1 MSLLILLLGM
11 LSHIAPLV
19 GIQHTEPV
27 AESVV
32 LPAYEL
38 ELEACCEQAPEG
50 RAAERLESAVRSCCE
65 WSGLR
70 VVQLRREGKRIQ
82 LRVENGALS
91 SMDEYEGVMRG
102 LEGILNSGISLQL
115 LRVHPDSD
123 TLVMDGE
130 VQELLKEYEAAVVQ
144 HEEDACGDE
153 PAPALPELPRHLRVI
168 DYMLAEFPVLS
179 PEDGNARFEYL
190 VVQRPEAAAEDEML
204 VTEQDVDRAELDPVC
219 ICVDFTF
226 TPHGSATLSRL
237 TRSMKHGKERLAIML
252 NGVVVSAPIVH
263 AVLGSHCFVSGMN
276 LEQCR
281 AVVDDLSMLLPV
293 PVRVVSCCRVE
304 QASR

>member
-11 LSHIAPLV
+11 LSHVASLA

-27 AESVV
+27 VESVV
-32 LPAYEL
+32 LPAYDL
-38 ELEACCEQAPEG
+38 VLEACCEREPEG
-50 RAAERLESAVRSCCE
+50 REAERLESGVRSCCE
-65 WSGLR
+65 WYGLR
-70 VVQLRREGKRIQ
+70 VVQLQREGKRLL
-82 LRVENGALS
+82 LRVENGAIS
-91 SMDEYEGVMRG
+91 SMAEYEGVLRG
-102 LEGILNSGISLQL
+102 LEGSLNSGISLQL

-130 VQELLKEYEAAVVQ
+130 VLELLKEYEAAMVQ
-144 HEEDACGDE
+144 FEEDACGDE
-153 PAPALPELPRHLRVI
+153 PAPALPELPRHLRAI
-168 DYMLAEFPVLS
+168 DYMLAEFPVLT

-190 VVQRPEAAAEDEML
+190 VVQRPEAAADDAML
-204 VTEQDVDRAELDPVC
+204 VTEQDVDHAELDPVRV
-219 ICVDFTF
+219 CVDFTF
-226 TPHGSATLSRL
+226 TPRGASTLSRL

-263 AVLGSHCFVSGMN
+263 APLGSHCFVSGMN